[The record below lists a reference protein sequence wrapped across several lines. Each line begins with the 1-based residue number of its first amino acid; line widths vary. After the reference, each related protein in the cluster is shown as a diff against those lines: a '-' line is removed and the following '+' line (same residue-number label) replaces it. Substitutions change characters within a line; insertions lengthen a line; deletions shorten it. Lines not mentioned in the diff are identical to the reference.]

1 MKKAGSSPWE
11 LPLLLALL
19 RGQGLRLSTQT
30 FLQNLRHHS
39 TTLHA
44 FRVNEAERISD
55 SGVGTVGKTLRQAL
69 THELSQ

>member
-19 RGQGLRLSTQT
+19 RGQGLRLST

-44 FRVNEAERISD
+44 FTVNEAERISD